1 MIATVGVVIP
11 ARDEESTVGACIGAV
26 VRALRRLPP
35 WIERTVCL
43 VADRCS
49 DDTAEAAAAALRGLR
64 TGTVLRSEHAR
75 RVGNVRALGV
85 RHCLS
90 LLRHA
95 DPGRTLLLST
105 DADSLVAPDWARAHL
120 GRANQGHHAVAGVAE
135 LLDSGELGARA
146 LRRYQGV
153 LDGAAVPE
161 GHGNVY
167 GANLGVRADAYL
179 AVGGFAPLATGED
192 HDLWNR
198 LGLAGFR
205 RCYDDTARVLT
216 SSRVT
221 GRAPEGL
228 AALLGRLSADGG
240 RNPFVTGAA

>member
-1 MIATVGVVIP
+1 MIAAIGVVIP

-35 WIERTVCL
+35 WIEKTVCL

-49 DDTAEAAAAALRGLR
+49 DNTAEAATAALRGAWA
-64 TGTVLRSEHAR
+64 GTVLRSEHTR
-75 RVGNVRALGV
+75 SVGNVRALGT
-85 RHCLS
+85 RRCLS
-90 LLRHA
+90 LLRNA
-95 DPGRTLLLST
+95 DPARTLLLST
-105 DADSLVAPDWARAHL
+105 DADSLVAPDWALAHL
-120 GRANQGHHAVAGVAE
+120 GRANEGHHAVAGVAE

-146 LRRYQGV
+146 LRRYRGV
-153 LDGAAVPE
+153 LDDAAGPE

-179 AVGGFAPLATGED
+179 AVGGFAPLPTGED
-192 HDLWNR
+192 HDLWGR

-205 RCYDDTARVLT
+205 RCYDRKARVLT
-216 SSRVT
+216 SARVT

-228 AALLGRLSADGG
+228 AALLDRLSA
-240 RNPFVTGAA
+240 R